1 MRIAFDSKISLLAI
15 VVVLLI
21 LPWCLGSFHLYTLS
35 LILVNVIVA
44 TGLNLLTGN
53 AGQVSLCNSTF
64 MAIGAYS
71 TMILH
76 LKFGLMYWLALPAGG
91 LIAAALGFGL
101 GVPALRLRG
110 YYLALATLAFLEI
123 MQIVVQ
129 ETSSLT
135 GGVRGLLAPRPTFA
149 GFKLTDQSFY
159 YFILAISFLMIYV
172 ARNLLNSPFG
182 RAFNAIRNSEA
193 AAQSL
198 GISLAQVKVFA
209 FTVSAFY
216 AGLAGGLYAPLV
228 GFVDP
233 VEFGL
238 WTSIFHL
245 TMIIVG
251 GLGSLTGSIV
261 GAVVITGLPEWLR
274 GLKEYRDLAFGAV
287 LLCFLIFMP
296 TGIAGMWA
304 RFRQPSDHISKK
316 AKVTGNPNELIH
328 S

>member
-1 MRIAFDSKISLLAI
+1 MVLREAFDSKIGLLAI
-15 VVVLLI
+15 VVILLI
-21 LPWCLGSFHLYTLS
+21 LPWLLGSFYLYTLS
-35 LILVNVIVA
+35 LILVNVIIA

-53 AGQVSLCNSTF
+53 AGQVSLCSSTF

-71 TMILH
+71 AMVLN
-76 LKFGLMYWLALPAGG
+76 LKFGLTYWLALPLAG

-123 MQIVVQ
+123 IQIVIQ
-129 ETSSLT
+129 EASTLT

-149 GFKLTDQSFY
+149 GFKLNDQSFY
-159 YFILAISFLMIYV
+159 YFILVITFLMIYI
-172 ARNLLNSPFG
+172 ARNLLNSPLG

-193 AAQSL
+193 AAQAL
-198 GISLAQVKVFA
+198 GISLAQVKVIA
-209 FTVSAFY
+209 FTISAFY

-251 GLGSLTGSIV
+251 GLGSLMGSVV

-274 GLKEYRDLAFGAV
+274 GLKEYRDLASGAI

-296 TGIAGMWA
+296 TGIAGMWG
-304 RFRQPSDHISKK
+304 RFHRPLDHISKETE
-316 AKVTGNPNELIH
+316 VNGTR

>member
-1 MRIAFDSKISLLAI
+1 MRKAFDSKMGLLAI
-15 VVVLLI
+15 GIILLI
-21 LPWCLGSFHLYTLS
+21 LPWLLGSFYLYTLS
-35 LILVNVIVA
+35 LILVNIIIA

-71 TMILH
+71 AMVLNLH
-76 LKFGLMYWLALPAGG
+76 FGFTYWLALPLGG

-101 GVPALRLRG
+101 GGPALRLRG
-110 YYLALATLAFLEI
+110 YYLALATLGFLEI
-123 MQIVVQ
+123 MQIVIQ
-129 ETSSLT
+129 EASGLT

-149 GFKLTDQSFY
+149 GFKLNDQSFY
-159 YFILAISFLMIYV
+159 YFILVITFMMVYV
-172 ARNLLNSPFG
+172 ARNLLRSPLG

-209 FTVSAFY
+209 FTISAFY

-251 GLGSLTGSIV
+251 GLGSLMGSVV
-261 GAVVITGLPEWLR
+261 GAIVITGLPEWLR

-304 RFRQPSDHISKK
+304 RFQRPLDPISKET
-316 AKVTGNPNELIH
+316 KVNGKP
-328 S
+328 

>member
-1 MRIAFDSKISLLAI
+1 MGVL
-15 VVVLLI
+15 LLI
-21 LPWCLGSFHLYTLS
+21 LPWLLGSFYLYTLS
-35 LILVNVIVA
+35 LILVNIIIA

-53 AGQVSLCNSTF
+53 AGQVSLCNSSF

-71 TMILH
+71 VMVLN
-76 LKFGLMYWLALPAGG
+76 LRLGFAYWLALPVGG
-91 LIAAALGFGL
+91 LIAAAVGFGL
-101 GVPALRLRG
+101 GFPALRLRG
-110 YYLALATLAFLEI
+110 YYLALATLGFLEI
-123 MQIVVQ
+123 IQIVIQ
-129 ETSSLT
+129 EASGLT

-149 GFKLTDQSFY
+149 GFKLNDQIFY
-159 YFILAISFLMIYV
+159 YFILVITIIMIYV
-172 ARNLLNSPFG
+172 GRNLLRSPLG

-193 AAQSL
+193 AAQAL

-209 FTVSAFY
+209 FSISAFY

-228 GFVDP
+228 GFIDP

-251 GLGSLTGSIV
+251 GLGSLMGSVV

-287 LLCFLIFMP
+287 LLSFLIFMP

-304 RFRQPSDHISKK
+304 RFQRPLDKTSKE
-316 AKVTGNPNELIH
+316 TGMNGKP
-328 S
+328 

>member
-1 MRIAFDSKISLLAI
+1 MRVAFDSKMTLLAI
-15 VVVLLI
+15 VIVVLI
-21 LPWCLGSFHLYTLS
+21 LPWCVGSFHLYTLS
-35 LILVNVIVA
+35 LILVNIIVA

-71 TMILH
+71 TMILN
-76 LKFGLMYWLALPAGG
+76 LKLGFMYWLALPAGG
-91 LIAAALGFGL
+91 LIAAVLGFGL

-110 YYLALATLAFLEI
+110 YYLALATLGFLEI

-129 ETSSLT
+129 ESSSLT
-135 GGVRGLLAPRPTFA
+135 GGVRGLLAPKPSLA
-149 GFKLTDQSFY
+149 GFKLTDQTFY
-159 YFILAISFLMIYV
+159 YFILAISFFMIYV
-172 ARNLLNSPFG
+172 ARNLLRSPFG
-182 RAFNAIRNSEA
+182 RAFNAIRNSEV

-198 GISLAQVKVFA
+198 GISLSQVKVFA
-209 FTVSAFY
+209 FTISAFY

-274 GLKEYRDLAFGAV
+274 GLKEYRDLAFGGV

-296 TGIAGMWA
+296 TGIAGMRA
-304 RFRQPSDHISKK
+304 HFRRPLDHLPKGIEVNGNSD
-316 AKVTGNPNELIH
+316 ELLH

>member
-1 MRIAFDSKISLLAI
+1 MKIPWLVIGLFLLTS
-15 VVVLLI
+15 
-21 LPWCLGSFHLYTLS
+21 PWLLGSFPLYTLS
-35 LILVNVIVA
+35 LILVNIIVA

-53 AGQVSLCNSTF
+53 AGQVSLCNSSF

-71 TMILH
+71 AMILNLH
-76 LKFGLMYWLALPAGG
+76 VGLTYWLALPLGG
-91 LIAAALGFGL
+91 LVTAAIGFGL
-101 GVPALRLRG
+101 GIPALRLRG
-110 YYLALATLAFLEI
+110 YYLALATLGFLEI
-123 MQIVVQ
+123 IQIVIH
-129 ETSSLT
+129 EAEGLT
-135 GGVRGLLAPRPTFA
+135 GGVRGLLSPKPTFA

-159 YFILAISFLMIYV
+159 YVILVVTLLMVYV
-172 ARNLLNSPFG
+172 ARNLLRSPTG
-182 RAFNAIRNSEA
+182 RAFNAIRSSEA
-193 AAQSL
+193 AAQAL
-198 GISLAQVKVFA
+198 GISLPEVKVFA
-209 FTVSAFY
+209 FTISSFY

-228 GFVDP
+228 GFIDP

-251 GLGSLTGSIV
+251 GLGSLMGSVV

-287 LLCFLIFMP
+287 LLLFLIFMP

-304 RFRQPSDHISKK
+304 RFKQPSDET
-316 AKVTGNPNELIH
+316 AKGERMNGKR